1 MKYNESDTFP
11 TTQPATADGRPNG
24 GLAAEPSECPD
35 ELVYARNESSPLTT
49 AFRLEPR
56 TVDDDANASK
66 FRSPGRL
73 KAQRTK
79 GAPPIGLRRKLAKG
93 LLPAGPIQACEI

>member
-35 ELVYARNESSPLTT
+35 ELVYARNESSDLTT

-73 KAQRTK
+73 KAQRTT
-79 GAPPIGLRRKLAKG
+79 GASPIGLRRQSPQR
-93 LLPAGPIQACEI
+93 LLLAGPIQAC